1 MMEEW
6 LQDTLYV
13 QLQDNVDPKPIDYLY
28 WKVFYTNLASK
39 INHCMKNQK
48 DLIIYSLMFYR
59 EKDAGKFTIQNDYD
73 GNICFS
79 QRSDIDSN

>member
-28 WKVFYTNLASK
+28 WKVFDTRLASK
-39 INHCMKNQK
+39 ISHCMSDQK
-48 DLIIYSLMFYR
+48 SLVIFSWMYYRQFDDTQFNIKYDNSIY
-59 EKDAGKFTIQNDYD
+59 
-73 GNICFS
+73 FS
-79 QRSDIDSN
+79 QRYENSSN

>member
-28 WKVFYTNLASK
+28 WKVFDTKLASD
-39 INHCMKNQK
+39 IGHCMSDKK
-48 DLIIYSLMFYR
+48 DLTIYS
-59 EKDAGKFTIQNDYD
+59 
-73 GNICFS
+73 
-79 QRSDIDSN
+79 